1 MVEHGRMKGQ
11 ARRKWRKIER
21 NEECLYYLLILNLTI
36 IIGFFI
42 YLNKNK
48 IKCNKKK
55 RNFFKI

>member
-1 MVEHGRMKGQ
+1 MKGQ